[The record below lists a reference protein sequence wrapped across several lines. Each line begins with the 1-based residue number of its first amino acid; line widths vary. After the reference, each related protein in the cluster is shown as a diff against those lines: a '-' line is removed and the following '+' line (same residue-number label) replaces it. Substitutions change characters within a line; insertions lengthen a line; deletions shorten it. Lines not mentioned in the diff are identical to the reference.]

1 MEILLENRLLKLMR
15 RLTINNP
22 IKILTATVATTL
34 GNNSI
39 LRTKVE
45 SKLMIKVAKGDHL
58 VNVYTKQRM
67 PLTNSTK
74 APAIPSQSIAEFV
87 KLKS

>member
-67 PLTNSTK
+67 PLTNLTK
-74 APAIPSQSIAEFV
+74 APAILSQSIAEFV

>member
-74 APAIPSQSIAEFV
+74 APAILSQSIAEFV